1 MSSTAEETVLSALE
15 MANRAP
21 SVHNSQPWR
30 WMLEPHSVHLFV
42 DRSRLLPAL
51 DPTGREMVLSC
62 GAALHHAR
70 IAFPALGWRTRVHRL
85 PNPAQPDHLASIEVG
100 RRPAPEVDTVAVE
113 LATAIARRR
122 TDRRP
127 FLPEP
132 VPDRLLTALTGAA
145 GAEDCSLVLA
155 LGADTR
161 RDLLIAIEHAGSVER
176 DSADYRRELAQ
187 WSGSHLAFAEGVPA
201 RNIPA
206 DSDRAMPARDFGTGE
221 LPVPVLDD
229 GAVLGVIVTEG
240 DDQEDRLRAGEA
252 LSAVL
257 LSATAAGLA
266 TCPLS
271 QITEVPQSRDTVR
284 EQVLLGSGEPQIALR
299 IGWPVT
305 AEFPAPATG
314 RRPVAESLE
323 TPPQP

>member
-1 MSSTAEETVLSALE
+1 MSSTIEETVLSALE

-30 WMLEPHSVHLFV
+30 WMLEPHSVHLYV

-51 DPTGREMVLSC
+51 DPTGLEMVLSC

-70 IAFPALGWRTRVHRL
+70 IAFPALGWRARVHRL

-100 RRPAPEVDTVAVE
+100 SRRTSDVDTVAVE

-127 FLPEP
+127 FRPDP
-132 VPDRLLTALTGAA
+132 VSDRLLTALTGAA
-145 GAEDCSLVLA
+145 GAEDCALVLA
-155 LGADTR
+155 VDTDSR
-161 RDLLIAIEHAGSVER
+161 RALLTAIEQGGSAER
-176 DSADYRRELAQ
+176 GSAEYRRELAG
-187 WSGSHLAFAEGVPA
+187 WTGSRLTFAEGVPA
-201 RNIPA
+201 RNLPEDG
-206 DSDRAMPARDFGTGE
+206 DSGTPARDFGAGE

-229 GAVLGVIVTEG
+229 GAVLGVIATDG
-240 DDQEDRLRAGEA
+240 DGLENRLRAGEA

-257 LSATAAGLA
+257 LSATSAGLA

-271 QITEVPQSRDTVR
+271 QVTEVPQAREAVR
-284 EQVLLGSGEPQIALR
+284 EQVLLGAGEPQIALR
-299 IGWPVT
+299 VGWPVT

-314 RRPVAESLE
+314 RRPVSDSIEQ
-323 TPPQP
+323 TPL